1 MKGNEPLLT
10 TRPNRWASLPPIA
23 AKAETYW
30 LVLRAGI
37 FNGSS
42 LEKIEMK
49 DMNHC
54 ESEGKR
60 WKSSEVIGKPGDHHK
75 DYLCI
80 TGK

>member
-1 MKGNEPLLT
+1 MKRFLLIALT
-10 TRPNRWASLPPIA
+10 AGLLSPIA

-60 WKSSEVIGKPGDHHK
+60 WRNS
-75 DYLCI
+75 
-80 TGK
+80 